1 MFVTPRSSYSIKYLL
16 FVFEY
21 FTLLEYIWIVSVF
34 TNSFKLQNE
43 YYLIIIFV
51 PKSLFVPTLPR
62 KVRNTRSSHFDT
74 VFIFYLNTS
83 ILSWSRCISE
93 LDPERNKYLS
103 VHSQLLWMLLMFFVW
118 KSCKIIIN
126 VSGLALKQTL

>member
-1 MFVTPRSSYSIKYLL
+1 MQLFTLFI

-21 FTLLEYIWIVSVF
+21 FTLFEYIWIVSVF
-34 TNSFKLQNE
+34 TNSICIHICFKLQNK
-43 YYLIIIFV
+43 YYLVFV
-51 PKSLFVPTLPR
+51 FIPKSLFVSTLPR
-62 KVRNTRSSHFDT
+62 KARNTRSSHFDT